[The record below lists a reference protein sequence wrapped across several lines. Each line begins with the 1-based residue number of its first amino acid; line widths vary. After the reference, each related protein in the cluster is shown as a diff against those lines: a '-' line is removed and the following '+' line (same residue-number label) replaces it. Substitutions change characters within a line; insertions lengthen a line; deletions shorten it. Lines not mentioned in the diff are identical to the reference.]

1 MEGKNSVTLSFVAT
15 RERNIVAGLAGLALT
30 VTLLASCGE
39 NTTAPSATAPPVSP
53 PGSAG
58 TTRTFTNPAPIA
70 IPDGAPN
77 VTEGTA
83 APYPST
89 MDVSGM
95 PPGITNVKVGVSGLS
110 HTAPEDVGL
119 LLAGPQGHRVVL
131 MSRAGCANPIEN
143 VGLTFDDAAGLGL
156 SATLISSGSY
166 RPTAYGSGDSFQGP
180 APPGPYGVRLDVFR
194 GTDPNGEWRLYVLDR
209 SGNNI
214 GSIGGG
220 WTIEI
225 TSGGPPSTVEGSGR
239 ALSADRGSALDSGCS
254 SGH

>member
-1 MEGKNSVTLSFVAT
+1 
-15 RERNIVAGLAGLALT
+15 
-30 VTLLASCGE
+30 
-39 NTTAPSATAPPVSP
+39 
-53 PGSAG
+53 
-58 TTRTFTNPAPIA
+58 
-70 IPDGAPN
+70 
-77 VTEGTA
+77 
-83 APYPST
+83 

-95 PPGITNVKVGVSGLS
+95 PIGITKVKVGVSGLS

-119 LLAGPQGHRVVL
+119 LLVGPQEHRVVL
-131 MSRAGCANPIEN
+131 MSRAGCTNPIAG
-143 VGLTFDDAAGLGL
+143 VMLTFDDAASSGL
-156 SATLISSGSY
+156 SASLISSGSY
-166 RPTAYGSGDSFQGP
+166 RPTDYGPGDPFQGP
-180 APPGPYGVRLDVFR
+180 APPGPYSGRLDIFR